1 MPPEDASLRQRPVK
15 ALGSEAENLGGIP
28 WTEEYRVTIETEISN
43 IEALVLLFK
52 VSNCFVPHLSW
63 SRGWSTYK
71 GRRSWLRDRGGQEY
85 GIPNEP
91 QTTTVKAILLQFVKH
106 EQDFRD
112 ALVLINVRVEQRSG
126 RSARLRRSGIT
137 PCWWR
142 RTKDRR
148 GSGEVS
154 WKGYGQR
161 DN

>member
-1 MPPEDASLRQRPVK
+1 LEGIPEPMPPEDASLRQRPVK

-106 EQDFRD
+106 EQDFSRCFGVD
-112 ALVLINVRVEQRSG
+112 KCPCGATILTISTLEALWDHSLLVE
-126 RSARLRRSGIT
+126 
-137 PCWWR
+137 
-142 RTKDRR
+142 KD
-148 GSGEVS
+148 
-154 WKGYGQR
+154 
-161 DN
+161 

>member
-43 IEALVLLFK
+43 IEALVL
-52 VSNCFVPHLSW
+52 
-63 SRGWSTYK
+63 K

-106 EQDFRD
+106 EQDFSRCFGVD
-112 ALVLINVRVEQRSG
+112 KCPCGATIRTISTLEALWDHSLLVE
-126 RSARLRRSGIT
+126 
-137 PCWWR
+137 
-142 RTKDRR
+142 KD
-148 GSGEVS
+148 
-154 WKGYGQR
+154 
-161 DN
+161 